1 MQKVERVGTKLVGC
15 VRVAVA
21 VLQWTKAIGISCLV
35 RMMRAALLMNELGI
49 WQTNLSHSISQA

>member
-15 VRVAVA
+15 VHVAVA

-49 WQTNLSHSISQA
+49 W